1 MGAIIT
7 RTGVSVSGEQAKV
20 CVNIGIAKWEQDI
33 EEILVLTAKKIAER
47 INTCKTVEE
56 LQVYKSD
63 KRQVA
68 KLAYGKKLKELK
80 Q

>member
-7 RTGVSVSGEQAKV
+7 RTGVNVSGEQAKV

>member
-7 RTGVSVSGEQAKV
+7 RTGVNVSGEQAKV
-20 CVNIGIAKWEQDI
+20 CVKIGIAKWEQDI

>member
-7 RTGVSVSGEQAKV
+7 RTGVNVSGEQAKV
-20 CVNIGIAKWEQDI
+20 CVKIGIAKWEQDI
-33 EEILVLTAKKIAER
+33 EEIPVLTAKRIAER